1 MSRCA
6 KAVVGIFGCLFLMAL
21 IFVPCTTTTTTL
33 RLDPY
38 SRVYLR
44 TTIPKNSYV
53 LLPQYIF
60 QKARAQDREKIHARS
75 FEWAAFMVLIAV
87 LGAFDYLV
95 VCRFF
100 RRSGRRA
107 GPAGREDS
115 AAADEDG
122 TGPSGFSLLR

>member
-6 KAVVGIFGCLFLMAL
+6 KSVVGIFGCLFLMAM

-53 LLPQYIF
+53 LLPQYIL
-60 QKARAQDREKIHARS
+60 QKSRVQDREKIHARS

-95 VCRFF
+95 ICRYFG
-100 RRSGRRA
+100 RAGRRA
-107 GPAGREDS
+107 DPSGTGDPAPAGK
-115 AAADEDG
+115 DG

>member
-6 KAVVGIFGCLFLMAL
+6 KVVIGVFGCLFLMAV

-53 LLPQYIF
+53 LLPHYIL
-60 QKARAQDREKIHARS
+60 QKSRVQDREKIHARS
-75 FEWAAFMVLIAV
+75 FEWAAFMILIAV
-87 LGAFDYLV
+87 LGTFDYLV
-95 VCRFF
+95 VCRYF
-100 RRSGRRA
+100 RRTGRRA
-107 GPAGREDS
+107 DPAGREDS
-115 AAADEDG
+115 AAAGGDG
-122 TGPSGFSLLR
+122 PGPSGFSLLP